1 MKKMRP
7 KWFCI
12 AVDDGYTVRIKDD
25 LTPEQKAQR
34 MSPPLYVEFHFV
46 RFRFPFLQCQPL
58 DKADIR

>member
-7 KWFCI
+7 KWFGI
-12 AVDDGYTVRIKDD
+12 AVDDGYTVHVKE

-34 MSPPLYVEFHFV
+34 MSPPAYVQFHFV
-46 RFRFPFLQCQPL
+46 RFRFPFLECQSL

>member
-7 KWFCI
+7 KWFGI
-12 AVDDGYTVRIKDD
+12 AVNDGYTLHVKE

-46 RFRFPFLQCQPL
+46 RFRFPYLECASFDPV
-58 DKADIR
+58 DIR